1 LIYRVECELK
11 ERNMPPKENPIL
23 ARQGEGSTTGTGEEE
38 STAEQ
43 RPLRPNRRQEQQR
56 GENHESQLEQRL
68 TRLIDTLNESRY
80 NSNLQNISFEI
91 GRPTL
96 EPVPEM
102 RRNPANPYGRFSV
115 DELFKMPVSV
125 VSNNMANTE
134 EMAKISSALA
144 GMGVPTE
151 YVAEVILKMAIMCA
165 SVSSSAF
172 LDPSGSIEFPG
183 GAIPVDSVAAIMKK
197 ESGLRRVCRLYAPV
211 VWNSMLV
218 RKQPPADWQA
228 MGFPFNARYAAFD
241 TFDYVTNAAAIQPV
255 EGLIRLPTPAEYI
268 AHNAH
273 KRLAIDRSNRNE
285 KFANLE
291 TEYTGGLQG
300 TEIARNHRNAG
311 HGGP

>member
-1 LIYRVECELK
+1 
-11 ERNMPPKENPIL
+11 MPPKENPIL
-23 ARQGEGSTTGTGEEE
+23 QGQEGGSGSHE
-38 STAEQ
+38 SNVERNAQHEASEQ
-43 RPLRPNRRQEQQR
+43 RRRPPRST
-56 GENHESQLEQRL
+56 GGNHESQLEQRL
-68 TRLIDTLNESRY
+68 TKLIDTLNEGRY

-91 GRPTL
+91 GRPNL
-96 EPVPEM
+96 EPVLEM
-102 RRNPANPYGRFSV
+102 KRNPANPYGRFSV
-115 DELFKMPVSV
+115 DELFKMPVST

-151 YVAEVILKMAIMCA
+151 FVAEVILKMAIMCA

-183 GAIPVDSVAAIMKK
+183 GAIPVDSVAAIMKR

-218 RKQPPADWQA
+218 RKQPPSDWQA

-273 KRLAIDRSNRNE
+273 KRLAIDKSNRNE

-291 TEYTGGLQG
+291 TEVHW
-300 TEIARNHRNAG
+300 RPSRD
-311 HGGP
+311 

>member
-1 LIYRVECELK
+1 
-11 ERNMPPKENPIL
+11 MPPKENPIL
-23 ARQGEGSTTGTGEEE
+23 QKQEEGSGSNE
-38 STAEQ
+38 SNVERNAQHEASEQ
-43 RPLRPNRRQEQQR
+43 RRRPPRPT
-56 GENHESQLEQRL
+56 GGNHESQLEQRL
-68 TRLIDTLNESRY
+68 TKLIDTLNEGRY

-91 GRPTL
+91 GRPNL

-102 RRNPANPYGRFSV
+102 KRNPANPYGRFSV
-115 DELFKMPVSV
+115 DELFKMPVST

-151 YVAEVILKMAIMCA
+151 FVAEVILKMAIMCA

-183 GAIPVDSVAAIMKK
+183 GAIPVDSVAAIMKR

-218 RKQPPADWQA
+218 RKQPPSDWQA

-273 KRLAIDRSNRNE
+273 KRLAIDKSNRNE

-300 TEIARNHRNAG
+300 AEISRNHRNAG
-311 HGGP
+311 NGGP

>member
-1 LIYRVECELK
+1 
-11 ERNMPPKENPIL
+11 
-23 ARQGEGSTTGTGEEE
+23 
-38 STAEQ
+38 
-43 RPLRPNRRQEQQR
+43 
-56 GENHESQLEQRL
+56 
-68 TRLIDTLNESRY
+68 
-80 NSNLQNISFEI
+80 
-91 GRPTL
+91 
-96 EPVPEM
+96 
-102 RRNPANPYGRFSV
+102 
-115 DELFKMPVSV
+115 MPVSV

-255 EGLIRLPTPAEYI
+255 EGLIRLPTPAEFI

-300 TEIARNHRNAG
+300 TEISRNHRNAG

>member
-1 LIYRVECELK
+1 
-11 ERNMPPKENPIL
+11 MPPKENPI
-23 ARQGEGSTTGTGEEE
+23 QQKQEEGSGSNESNLERNAQHEASEPRRGPPRPTGG
-38 STAEQ
+38 
-43 RPLRPNRRQEQQR
+43 
-56 GENHESQLEQRL
+56 NHESQLEQRL
-68 TRLIDTLNESRY
+68 TKLIDTLNEGRY

-91 GRPTL
+91 GRPNL

-102 RRNPANPYGRFSV
+102 KRNPANPYGRFSV
-115 DELFKMPVSV
+115 DELFKMPVST

-151 YVAEVILKMAIMCA
+151 FVAEVILKMAIMCA

-183 GAIPVDSVAAIMKK
+183 GAIPVDSVAAIMKR

-255 EGLIRLPTPAEYI
+255 EGLIRLPTPVEYI

-273 KRLAIDRSNRNE
+273 KRLAIDKSNRNE

-300 TEIARNHRNAG
+300 AEISRNHRNAG
-311 HGGP
+311 NGGP